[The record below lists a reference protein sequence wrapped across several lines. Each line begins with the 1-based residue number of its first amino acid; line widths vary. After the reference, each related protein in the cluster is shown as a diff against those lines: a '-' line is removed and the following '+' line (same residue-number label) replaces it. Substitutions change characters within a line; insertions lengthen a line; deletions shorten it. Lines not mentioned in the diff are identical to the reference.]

1 MGSGVQEWVNGLHSR
16 IAALPLHKETI
27 RVLAKYSERNSE
39 RALSVAQEVC
49 NYERGDS
56 SKALEMLIC
65 RAHMLWNNPLPPH
78 LKNFQANYAELR
90 NHWPYE
96 HHRSLL
102 YMENPR
108 KESLAYLW
116 RDCNSSV
123 LRRMCYDKHRWADDS
138 ALETLTPTQRQQ
150 LLDMIFHHYLFLKNN
165 VRLCQNSRKLPVPIV
180 EIPMRPLG
188 NDAADSRIRNIFKHK
203 IAMAW
208 NLLAWDNRPLSRE
221 NELLLSDIIRSASSR
236 TQKRLYQRACRR
248 SYIISQGPSDEKL
261 TGKLQSLHFSPSPL
275 LLRAI

>member
-1 MGSGVQEWVNGLHSR
+1 MSSSVQGLVNDLRSC

-27 RVLAKYSERNSE
+27 RMLTKCSERNSE
-39 RALSVAQEVC
+39 RALSVAQEVY

-102 YMENPR
+102 YIENPR

-123 LRRMCYDKHRWADDS
+123 LKKMCYDKHRWADDS
-138 ALETLTPTQRQQ
+138 AEALAPTQRQQ

-188 NDAADSRIRNIFKHK
+188 NDAADSRIRNIFKRK
-203 IAMAW
+203 IAMVW
-208 NLLAWDNRPLSRE
+208 NLLAWDNRPLSGE

-236 TQKRLYQRACRR
+236 TQKRLYQRACKRA
-248 SYIISQGPSDEKL
+248 YIISQGPGDEKL
-261 TGKLQSLHFSPSPL
+261 TGDLQSLHFSPSPL
-275 LLRAI
+275 LLRDI